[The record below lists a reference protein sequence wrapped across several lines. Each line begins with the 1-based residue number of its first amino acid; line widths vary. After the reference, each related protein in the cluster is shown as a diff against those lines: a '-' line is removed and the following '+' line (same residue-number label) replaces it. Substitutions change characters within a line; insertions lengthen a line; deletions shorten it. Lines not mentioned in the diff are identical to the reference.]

1 MIQKELFI
9 PNPVLRIDFIKK
21 ELRKHLSIRE
31 AEVILTSFLKV
42 YSVVENKMII
52 DSWIDLVK
60 SEKLSLKMFFKQC
73 ITSDNRVLWLI
84 VDKLP

>member
-21 ELRKHLSIRE
+21 ELRKHLSIGE

-84 VDKLP
+84 LDKLP

>member
-9 PNPVLRIDFIKK
+9 PNPVSRIDFIKK
-21 ELRKHLSIRE
+21 ELRKHLSIGE

>member
-21 ELRKHLSIRE
+21 ELRKHLSIGE